1 MTNLLKGMQ
10 VKQINL
16 RWYVFLSIL
25 VLIFSAS
32 LVPVYSAVKAGASCK
47 KEGLKFTLSGDTY
60 TCVKSGK
67 KFVWHKGVT
76 APVRKPNISP
86 ASSLLDP
93 NLCRLRKPT
102 NLPKDDGP
110 NGSVGFPR
118 DSESM
123 ISLGSKKGLV
133 LYVEFPDVRATSSLR
148 SSWEKSSI
156 PIAEKLMKE
165 SSYGKFPLIIDT
177 SKIIYRL
184 TKPSTYYNLIE
195 APGGGPVPNAPR
207 PKLDEVIHDA
217 MALADPD
224 VDFSQYSFVT
234 VASPDSDTLS
244 IGGATG
250 LGPNLRQFDGI
261 TFTKASFQA
270 LNGLTPITKK
280 YKTLNFAHDIGHL
293 LGLMHPYPDV
303 SPVHGAWDIM
313 WNFAYQNDFL
323 GWNKWKLNW
332 ITDEQVSCLDK
343 NFTSEIVA
351 LISPV
356 GTISN
361 EKKIIVIKLDTT
373 SALAI
378 EVRRKSSL
386 DSLKSSDEGVIVYK
400 VDTTKPQPQGP
411 FTIISNPTKVINCEN
426 FTCVLGTMKPG
437 ESTVDSGIEIKVVQ
451 SNAEGDYVSIKKF

>member
-1 MTNLLKGMQ
+1 MNKRL
-10 VKQINL
+10 IA
-16 RWYVFLSIL
+16 FLSIL
-25 VLIFSAS
+25 S
-32 LVPVYSAVKAGASCK
+32 LFISLPAIPVNAAAKAGGACSK
-47 KEGLKFTLSGDTY
+47 AGITAIAAGKTF

-67 KFVWHKGVT
+67 KFVWNKGVV
-76 APVRKPNISP
+76 APVRKPSISP

-93 NLCRLRKPT
+93 NLCKLQKPR
-102 NLPKDDGP
+102 NLQMDDGP
-110 NGSVGFPR
+110 EGSVGFPR
-118 DSESM
+118 NSESLV
-123 ISLGSKKGLV
+123 SLGNRKGLV
-133 LYVEFPDVRATSSLR
+133 LYVEFPDVQATSSLK

-165 SSYGKFPLIIDT
+165 SSYGKFNLRVDAT
-177 SKIIYRL
+177 KAIYKL

-224 VDFSQYSFVT
+224 IDFSQYSFVT
-234 VASPDSDTLS
+234 VASPDSETLS
-244 IGGATG
+244 LGGATG
-250 LGPNLRQFDGI
+250 LGPNLKQFDGV
-261 TFTKASFQA
+261 TFTKAAFQA

-280 YKTLNFAHDIGHL
+280 YKTLNFTHDIGHL
-293 LGLMHPYPDV
+293 LGLMHPYPDM

-332 ITDEQVSCLDK
+332 IADEQISCLDK
-343 NFTSEIVA
+343 NFTGEFVA

-361 EKKIIVIKLDTT
+361 DKKIVVIKVDATN
-373 SALAI
+373 ALAI
-378 EVRRKSSL
+378 EVRRKSTF

-400 VDTTKPQPQGP
+400 VDTTKTQSQGP
-411 FTIISNPTKVINCEN
+411 FTIISNPSKVINCEN

-437 ESTVDSGIEIKVVQ
+437 ESTKISGLEIKVIQ
-451 SNAEGDYVSIKKF
+451 SSSEGDYVSIKKS

>member
-1 MTNLLKGMQ
+1 MNKKL
-10 VKQINL
+10 IA
-16 RWYVFLSIL
+16 FLSIISL
-25 VLIFSAS
+25 SLSFPLISANA
-32 LVPVYSAVKAGASCK
+32 AVKAGGACK
-47 KEGLKFTLSGDTY
+47 KAGITSVASGKTY

-67 KFVWHKGVT
+67 KFVWNKGVV
-76 APVRKPNISP
+76 APVRKPSISP

-93 NLCRLRKPT
+93 NLCKLQKPR
-102 NLPKDDGP
+102 NLQMDDGP
-110 NGSVGFPR
+110 EGSVGFPR
-118 DSESM
+118 NSESLV
-123 ISLGSKKGLV
+123 SLGNRKGLV
-133 LYVEFPDVRATSSLR
+133 LYVEFPDVQATSSLK

-165 SSYGKFPLIIDT
+165 SSYGKFNLRVDAT
-177 SKIIYRL
+177 KAIYKL

-224 VDFSQYSFVT
+224 IDFSQYSFVT
-234 VASPDSDTLS
+234 VASPDSETLS
-244 IGGATG
+244 LGGATG
-250 LGPNLRQFDGI
+250 LGPNLKQFDGV
-261 TFTKASFQA
+261 TFTKAAFQA

-280 YKTLNFAHDIGHL
+280 YKTLNFTHDIGHL
-293 LGLMHPYPDV
+293 LGLMHPYPDM

-332 ITDEQVSCLDK
+332 IADEQISCLDK
-343 NFTSEIVA
+343 NFTGEFVA
-351 LISPV
+351 LISAV

-361 EKKIIVIKLDTT
+361 DKKIVVIKVDATN
-373 SALAI
+373 ALAI
-378 EVRRKSSL
+378 EVRRKSTF

-400 VDTTKPQPQGP
+400 VDTTKTQSQGP
-411 FTIISNPTKVINCEN
+411 FTIISNPSKVINCEN

-437 ESTVDSGIEIKVVQ
+437 ESTKISGLEIKVIQ
-451 SNAEGDYVSIKKF
+451 SSSEGDYVSIKKS